1 MLTERSEQ
9 NLINLLLNKYYFIII
24 IIIIVF
30 SFYDQTR
37 QRYCS

>member
-9 NLINLLLNKYYFIII
+9 NLFNLLLNKYFI

-37 QRYCS
+37 QR

>member
-9 NLINLLLNKYYFIII
+9 NLFNLLLNKYFII

-37 QRYCS
+37 QR